1 MRRKNKMKKVMNK
14 QRLLKFAKLLQA
26 FAELNTDKG
35 VLVSDNEIQ
44 AGSEVFVAD
53 EKGDMI
59 VPIDGEYIADGV
71 IYVVVSGVVTEV
83 KMVEAEPIQEPEPV
97 VEPVVEDVVEDV
109 DTERE
114 TLIAE
119 NETLKA
125 ELEQLKAENEEL
137 KNKIKELEEQLK
149 EPVAEP
155 IVEPVVAMSK
165 LSALGEAFKR

>member
-1 MRRKNKMKKVMNK
+1 MNK
-14 QRLLKFAKLLQA
+14 SRLLKFAKLLQA
-26 FAELNTDKG
+26 FAEVNTDKG

-71 IYVVVSGVVTEV
+71 VYVVVSGIVTEV
-83 KMVEAEPIQEPEPV
+83 KMVEAEPI
-97 VEPVVEDVVEDV
+97 VEPVQEPFEEPVQEPVIV
-109 DTERE
+109 DTE
-114 TLIAE
+114 AE
-119 NETLKA
+119 EKEALKA
-125 ELEQLKAENEEL
+125 ELEAVKAENEEL

>member
-1 MRRKNKMKKVMNK
+1 MNK

-26 FAELNTDKG
+26 FAEVNTDKG
-35 VLVSDNEIQ
+35 VLISDNDIQ

-71 IYVVVSGVVTEV
+71 VYVVVSGVVTEV
-83 KMVEAEPIQEPEPV
+83 KMVEAEPV
-97 VEPVVEDVVEDV
+97 VEPVQEPFEEPIVEPIEEPVQEPVVDE
-109 DTERE
+109 EKE
-114 TLIAE
+114 A
-119 NETLKA
+119 LKA
-125 ELEQLKAENEEL
+125 ELEAVKAENEEL

>member
-1 MRRKNKMKKVMNK
+1 MNK

-26 FAELNTDKG
+26 FAEVNTDKG
-35 VLVSDNEIQ
+35 VLVSDTEIQ

-53 EKGDMI
+53 EKGDMV
-59 VPIDGEYIADGV
+59 VPIDGEYTADGV

-83 KMVEAEPIQEPEPV
+83 KMVEGDPITYPEPV
-97 VEPVVEDVVEDV
+97 VEPVVEPEPEPEPVVDE
-109 DTERE
+109 EKE
-114 TLIAE
+114 A
-119 NETLKA
+119 LKA
-125 ELEQLKAENEEL
+125 ELEAVKAENEEL

-155 IVEPVVAMSK
+155 ITEPVVAMTK

>member
-1 MRRKNKMKKVMNK
+1 MNK

-35 VLVSDNEIQ
+35 VLVSDNDIQ
-44 AGSEVFVAD
+44 TGSEVFVAD
-53 EKGDMI
+53 ENGDMV
-59 VPIDGEYIADGV
+59 VPADGEYIADGIV
-71 IYVVVSGVVTEV
+71 YVVVSGIVTEV

-97 VEPVVEDVVEDV
+97 VEPVVEPVQEPVQEPVVDE
-109 DTERE
+109 EKE
-114 TLIAE
+114 A
-119 NETLKA
+119 LKA
-125 ELEQLKAENEEL
+125 ELEAVKAENEEL

>member
-1 MRRKNKMKKVMNK
+1 MNK
-14 QRLLKFAKLLQA
+14 SRLLKFAKLLQA
-26 FAELNTDKG
+26 FAEVSTDRG

-71 IYVVVSGVVTEV
+71 VYVVVSGVVTEV
-83 KMVEAEPIQEPEPV
+83 KMVEAEPV
-97 VEPVVEDVVEDV
+97 VEPVQEPFEEPVQEPVIV
-109 DTERE
+109 DTE
-114 TLIAE
+114 AE
-119 NETLKA
+119 EKEALKA

>member
-1 MRRKNKMKKVMNK
+1 MKEKVMNK

-26 FAELNTDKG
+26 FAEVNTDKG
-35 VLVSDNEIQ
+35 VLVSDNPIE

-53 EKGDMI
+53 EKGDMV
-59 VPIDGEYIADGV
+59 VPIDGDYTADGV

-97 VEPVVEDVVEDV
+97 VEPVVEPEPEPVQEPVVDE
-109 DTERE
+109 EKE
-114 TLIAE
+114 A
-119 NETLKA
+119 LKA
-125 ELEQLKAENEEL
+125 ELEQVKAENEEL

-155 IVEPVVAMSK
+155 IVEPVVATTK
-165 LSALGEAFKR
+165 LSALSEAFKR

>member
-1 MRRKNKMKKVMNK
+1 MKEKVMNK

-26 FAELNTDKG
+26 FAEVNTDKG
-35 VLVSDNEIQ
+35 VLVSDNSIEV
-44 AGSEVFVAD
+44 GSEVFVAD
-53 EKGDMI
+53 EKGDMV
-59 VPIDGEYIADGV
+59 VPIDGEYTADGV

-83 KMVEAEPIQEPEPV
+83 KMVEGEPIQEPEPV
-97 VEPVVEDVVEDV
+97 VEPVVEPEPEPVQEPVVDE
-109 DTERE
+109 EKE
-114 TLIAE
+114 A
-119 NETLKA
+119 LKA

-155 IVEPVVAMSK
+155 IQEPVVATTK